1 MEVPFVVPYV
11 SITFNKSTARLP
23 TMVFFKKYLYLSY
36 LLLVTTLA
44 GCASN
49 PGIIDIKLP
58 EPKPVAQ
65 NIPKTIFIRSVTDT
79 RIFQDNPERRD
90 TPFFHL
96 RQTHHNLH
104 SAKKENCRDQKKP
117 FWPSS

>member
-1 MEVPFVVPYV
+1 MDVPFVVPYV
-11 SITFNKSTARLP
+11 SITFNKSAARLP
-23 TMVFFKKYLYLSY
+23 TMALFKKYLYLSY
-36 LLLVTTLA
+36 LLLVTALA

-90 TPFFHL
+90 TPSFTYDKHITTSTL
-96 RQTHHNLH
+96 
-104 SAKKENCRDQKKP
+104 QKK
-117 FWPSS
+117 SSKRKKTGQE